1 MLEHR
6 GIGVAIVDCLH
17 KVLVAVVLGDFIRA
31 GALAVASVLDGE
43 EICVF
48 VLGLDPRRLVI
59 LFDRFA
65 INGAAEI
72 LDLLHR
78 GFPVVVV
85 VLRPSGI
92 NGVALFLEVWLCVN
106 LEAIRTA
113 ALNERAAAV

>member
-1 MLEHR
+1 
-6 GIGVAIVDCLH
+6 
-17 KVLVAVVLGDFIRA
+17 
-31 GALAVASVLDGE
+31 
-43 EICVF
+43 
-48 VLGLDPRRLVI
+48 
-59 LFDRFA
+59 LFDLFA

-78 GFPVVVV
+78 RLPIVVV

-92 NGVALFLEVWLCVN
+92 NGVALFLGVWLCVN